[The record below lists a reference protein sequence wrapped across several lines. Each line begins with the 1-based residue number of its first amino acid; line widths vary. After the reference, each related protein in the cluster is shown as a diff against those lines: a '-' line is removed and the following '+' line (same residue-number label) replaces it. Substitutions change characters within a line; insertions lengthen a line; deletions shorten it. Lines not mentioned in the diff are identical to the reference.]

1 MRALDG
7 IAASVDFSPDGRL
20 LAVTGEGGRVTLWNA
35 RTLAPAG
42 ELRGMRGP
50 SQALAFSPDGKL
62 LAAAEATDA
71 TAPGPAAA
79 AGLGRAPADAH
90 RLSGRGPRPT

>member
-7 IAASVDFSPDGRL
+7 IAASVAFSPDGRL
-20 LAVTGEGGRVTLWNA
+20 LAVTGEGGRLTLWNA

-42 ELRGMRGP
+42 ELRGMRGD

-62 LAAAEATDA
+62 LAAAEGNVATDA
-71 TAPGPAAA
+71 
-79 AGLGRAPADAH
+79 
-90 RLSGRGPRPT
+90 GRGSRCGCGTCAGGR